1 MITPHLR
8 SRQPGFS
15 LIELLVVCAIIG
27 IIVGFTI
34 PAATTLMRGSQL
46 TQGSQLLSDQFAL
59 ARQIALSRNHPVE
72 MRFYKYAD
80 PETPGE
86 DTKEPSTWRY
96 RAFQSF
102 ETLEN
107 GAIIP
112 LNKVQML
119 PNAVVMSSGR
129 LSTLLDETVR
139 GTAKKPAENDPEIPR
154 IPSKKVSKTESYV
167 YQSFRFRPDGST
179 DLSSTGDV
187 QWYVTLHGLNDR
199 QAEESTKPP
208 PNFFTLQVDP
218 VSGTARSFRPTAG

>member
-1 MITPHLR
+1 MIHPRVRCRR
-8 SRQPGFS
+8 SGFS

-27 IIVGFTI
+27 VIVGFTI
-34 PAATTLMRGSQL
+34 PAATTLMRGSAL
-46 TQGSQLLSDQFAL
+46 TQGSQLLGDQFAL
-59 ARQIALSRNHPVE
+59 ARQLALSRNHPVE

-86 DTKEPSTWRY
+86 DSKEPSTWRY

-102 ETLEN
+102 EILEN
-107 GAIIP
+107 GAAIP
-112 LNKVQML
+112 VNKMQML

-139 GTAKKPAENDPEIPR
+139 GTAKKPADNDPEIPR
-154 IPSKKVSKTESYV
+154 IPSKKVAKTDSYV

-179 DLSSTGDV
+179 DLSTAGDV
-187 QWYVTLHGLNDR
+187 QWYVTLLGINDR

-218 VSGTARSFRPTAG
+218 VSGTARSFRPIAG